1 VLFCYLFQCVS
12 IVALKI
18 VCYYC
23 HVVRCL
29 TYRIYPVMYQAWVV
43 GHRHLLRELPHCSR
57 VTHLASNNLKRA
69 LVVWKRWLGGCRCR
83 VLYDT
88 RRNIFQRLRLS
99 HVWKNCIIKNLC
111 IFGCNRWITKA
122 AIYREKQRPLLS
134 DFPSHFRRYS
144 WEFTNRTLHA

>member
-1 VLFCYLFQCVS
+1 MIFCYLFQRVS

-29 TYRIYPVMYQAWVV
+29 TYRIYPVTYQAWVV
-43 GHRHLLRELPHCSR
+43 GHRPLLRELSQCSR
-57 VTHLASNNLKRA
+57 VTHLANNNLKK
-69 LVVWKRWLGGCRCR
+69 LLWYGNVGWLGVCRCG
-83 VLYDT
+83 VLYDS
-88 RRNIFQRLRLS
+88 RRNIFHRLHLS
-99 HVWKNCIIKNLC
+99 HVWKNCILKNLC

-122 AIYREKQRPLLS
+122 TIYEEKQRPLLS

-144 WEFTNRTLHA
+144 